1 MAGVPN
7 GLDPRGV
14 KIAQRGKN
22 WGAEDQK
29 RYDAWAAQ
37 QNTAGPSEEI
47 EELILGPGYDG
58 WGEDLYDDKRITWW
72 SPKGKDHFDDAMNKL
87 ERQLGIRTTQVRNKR
102 NADIVCNFNDELING
117 RWAGICRFK
126 KREDGT
132 KYQEIEVAEGRWWS
146 QSTVV
151 HEIGH
156 ALGMDHPDDHSRD
169 DTIMSYGAPGDLP
182 WFTSLDK
189 QVLAYLY

>member
-1 MAGVPN
+1 MTVPK

-14 KIAQRGKN
+14 KIALRGKN
-22 WGAEDQK
+22 WGAADQR
-29 RYDAWAAQ
+29 RYDAWAAEQ
-37 QNTAGPSEEI
+37 QDEIDDLIAGPWR
-47 EELILGPGYDG
+47 DG
-58 WGEDLYDDKRITWW
+58 WGEDLYDDGVITWW
-72 SPKGKDHFDDAMNKL
+72 SPKGKDDFDDAMHKL
-87 ERQLGIRTTQVRNKR
+87 ERQLGIRTTQVKNKDK
-102 NADIVCNFNDELING
+102 ADIVCKFEDDLIYG
-117 RWAGICRFK
+117 EHAGMAHFR
-126 KREDGT
+126 RRSDGT

-156 ALGMDHPDDHSRD
+156 ALGLSHPSDHSRK

-189 QVLAYLY
+189 QALNHLYFG